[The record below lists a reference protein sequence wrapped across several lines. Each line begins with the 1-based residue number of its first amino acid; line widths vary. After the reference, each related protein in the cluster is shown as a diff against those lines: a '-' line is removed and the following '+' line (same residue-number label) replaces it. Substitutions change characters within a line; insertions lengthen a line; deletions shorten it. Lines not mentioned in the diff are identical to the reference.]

1 MLRTTVR
8 LAVTAGVVLATTVGP
23 AGCSSLGPES
33 AREACQRLGGN
44 LDALLAGCDVPPVT
58 ESADCDVL
66 SPSVACD
73 ALSELA
79 DCIGTLECVDGEL
92 DLASFI
98 LCVETLAFQSPEEA
112 CAGAVLDIG
121 DG

>member
-1 MLRTTVR
+1 M
-8 LAVTAGVVLATTVGP
+8 AGVVLATAAGS

-33 AREACQRLGGN
+33 AREACQRLGTN
-44 LDALLAGCDVPPVT
+44 VDALLAGCDVPPVT
-58 ESADCDVL
+58 ESADCDVF

-79 DCIGTLECVDGEL
+79 DCIGTLECVDGQL

-98 LCVETLAFQSPEEA
+98 LCLETLALQSPEEA
-112 CAGAVLDIG
+112 CADAVLDVG
-121 DG
+121 EG